1 MSGVDHL
8 HELLGLPAVDFQH
21 ASGEAPVQ
29 AADAAAWRISVDPY
43 DDDSEMTWEEAFK
56 AFLEAVDPTGV
67 RALIV
72 GQWGE
77 AYEVKSSY
85 PIDLIIA
92 AADRLTSLEAVFVGD
107 MTSEE
112 NEISWIEQSDVTAL
126 LNAFPGLL
134 ELGVRG
140 GTDLVFSPSKHERLR
155 SLTIET
161 GGLPVGVIRGILDSE
176 LPALER
182 LDLWLGVSAY
192 GGDTDVADL
201 APLLSGTR
209 FPRLTHLGLR
219 NSEVQNEIAAA
230 VASAPVVA
238 QLRVLDLSNGTMGD
252 EGAAALLDGQPLTH
266 LEKLDLYHHFMTEPM
281 ERRIVQALEP
291 HGVRVDVSERET
303 PWGNRGV
310 EGRYTS
316 VSE

>member
-21 ASGEAPVQ
+21 ATKETPVQ
-29 AADAAAWRISVDPY
+29 AADAAAWRITVDPY
-43 DDDSEMTWEEAFK
+43 DDECEMTWEEAFQ
-56 AFLEAVDPTGV
+56 AFVTAVDPAGV
-67 RALIV
+67 RALII

-77 AYEVKSSY
+77 SYEETSSY
-85 PIDLIIA
+85 PIDLVIA

-107 MTSEE
+107 ITPEE

-126 LNAFPGLL
+126 LTAFPGLL

-140 GTDLVFSPSKHERLR
+140 GTDLVFSATKHERLR

-192 GGDTDVADL
+192 GGDADVADL
-201 APLLSGTR
+201 APLLSGSR
-209 FPRLTHLGLR
+209 FP
-219 NSEVQNEIAAA
+219 
-230 VASAPVVA
+230 ASTTSVCATARCRTRSRRPS
-238 QLRVLDLSNGTMGD
+238 RVPRSSPSSVPSTCRTARWVTRARRRCWTASRSPISNGWICT
-252 EGAAALLDGQPLTH
+252 T
-266 LEKLDLYHHFMTEPM
+266 
-281 ERRIVQALEP
+281 
-291 HGVRVDVSERET
+291 
-303 PWGNRGV
+303 
-310 EGRYTS
+310 TS
-316 VSE
+316 

>member
-21 ASGEAPVQ
+21 ATGETPAQ

-43 DDDSEMTWEEAFK
+43 DDDKTWEEAFGT
-56 AFLEAVDPTGV
+56 FLDTVDPAGV
-67 RALIV
+67 RALII

-77 AYEVKSSY
+77 SYEETSSY
-85 PIDLIIA
+85 PIGLVIA

-107 MTSEE
+107 MTMEE

-126 LNAFPGLL
+126 LDAFPGLL

-140 GTDLVFSPSKHERLR
+140 GSELVFSPCKHARLR
-155 SLTIET
+155 ALTVET
-161 GGLPVGVIRGILDSE
+161 GGMPAGALRGILESE

-192 GGDTDVADL
+192 GGDADVADL
-201 APLLSGTR
+201 AALLAGSR
-209 FPRLTHLGLR
+209 FPKLTHLGLR
-219 NSEVQNEIAAA
+219 NSELQNEIAVA

-238 QLRVLDLSNGTMGD
+238 QLRVLDLSNGTLGD
-252 EGAAALLDGQPLTH
+252 EGAAALLEGQPLTH
-266 LEKLDLYHHFMTEPM
+266 LECLDLHHHFMTEAV
-281 ERRIVQALEP
+281 ERRVVQELEP
-291 HGVRVDVSERET
+291 HGVRVDVSEREK
-303 PWGNRGV
+303 PWDDRGPA
-310 EGRYTS
+310 GRYTA